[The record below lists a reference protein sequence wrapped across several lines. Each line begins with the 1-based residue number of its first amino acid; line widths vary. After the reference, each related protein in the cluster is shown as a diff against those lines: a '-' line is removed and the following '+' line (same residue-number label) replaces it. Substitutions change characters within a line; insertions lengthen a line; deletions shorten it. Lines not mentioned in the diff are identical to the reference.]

1 MHSQDYTIAG
11 VNPGPTQ
18 VRSSMA
24 AFHSSIWGILAAIA
38 YFLFFPIFASAQ
50 SPIPTGRAK
59 SFDVSLGYSYF
70 SHEDSQSNLISLNGG
85 DASLTIGLS
94 NRLGISGD
102 AGYAVAAHALGT
114 KSHSEILSYLAGP
127 VFYPTSQGNVNTYI
141 HAMFGGARVTGPIPV
156 TGGTIIGS
164 WVTDFAWEVGGGVNY
179 RVSDSFGIRTGVDYM
194 RTTFFNRSLALSGQN
209 NIRATVALVYSFGN
223 SSHKRRR
230 R

>member
-1 MHSQDYTIAG
+1 MHSQDYKIAG
-11 VNPGPTQ
+11 VNEGPT
-18 VRSSMA
+18 RIRASRGPFSS
-24 AFHSSIWGILAAIA
+24 FIGVVIA
-38 YFLFFPIFASAQ
+38 VTACFLFFPIHTSAQ
-50 SPIPTGRAK
+50 SPIPTGRTK

-70 SHEDSQSNLISLNGG
+70 SHEDSQSNLISLNGA

-102 AGYAVAAHALGT
+102 FGYAVAAHALGT
-114 KSHSEILSYLAGP
+114 NSHSEILSYLAGP

-141 HAMFGGARVTGPIPV
+141 HAMFGGARVAGPIPV
-156 TGGTIIGS
+156 VGGTIIGS

-179 RVSDSFGIRTGVDYM
+179 RISDSFGIRTGVDYM
-194 RTTFFNRSLALSGQN
+194 RTTFFDRSLNFAGQN
-209 NIRATVALVYSFGN
+209 NIRATVSLVYSFGN